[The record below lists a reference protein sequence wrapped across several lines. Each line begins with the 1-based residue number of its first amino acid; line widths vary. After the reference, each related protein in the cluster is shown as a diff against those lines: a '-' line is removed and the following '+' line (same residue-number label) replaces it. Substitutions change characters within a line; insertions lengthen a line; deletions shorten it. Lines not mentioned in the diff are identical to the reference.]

1 MKECPKKYKEV
12 CENFIREYFAARR
25 RQIENNFL
33 THLPGEVQ
41 RLVLRQPLETVLG
54 HRVVEIAR
62 AAAGE
67 LDAGDELGRAMVAE
81 AIQRLL
87 EDLFAPPGL
96 AYAYAVPS
104 GFWNETPFGWMVRD
118 AHFWATG
125 DEMITQTEAADMAG
139 VGLKTVGERVSKGL
153 LTPYI
158 DLSEPNPRRARR
170 VSRQEIEAWIEKR
183 GSNE

>member
-1 MKECPKKYKEV
+1 MKGCPKKYKEV
-12 CENFIREYFAARR
+12 CENFIREYFAARK
-25 RQIENNFL
+25 RQVENNFL

-54 HRVVEIAR
+54 RRVVEIAR

-67 LDAGDELGRAMVAE
+67 LDAADALGPEMVAE
-81 AIQRLL
+81 AIQGLL

-104 GFWNETPFGWMVRD
+104 GFWNETPFGRMVRD
-118 AHFWATG
+118 AHLWTTG
-125 DEMITQTEAADMAG
+125 DEMITQTSAAEMVG

-153 LTPYI
+153 LTPFV
-158 DLSEPNPRRARR
+158 DMAEPNPRRARR
-170 VSRQEIEAWIEKR
+170 VSRQEIEAWIENR
-183 GSNE
+183 GNNE